1 MNETEIRTR
10 LREAM
15 GEAEYPPA
23 LTTRVAARVKQP
35 PTSTHPGAIGFVAA
49 LLTVLIV
56 ASLVYVRVQS
66 GRSPGPAVT
75 PSPSASP
82 AAKGQAPQFTLPDA
96 DLAAA
101 GLTAAKSAVTPVDEV
116 VTAGGQ
122 TVRLVAGY
130 ADPTRIVLVFRTL
143 PDVGAPQVQVSDDKG
158 PIKATYFGARGVVGD
173 QIVGLQH
180 GPNVAAG
187 SVAHLSVTVTGFSQK
202 VVSSGADRVSWTF
215 SATLPVQS
223 ASPLSLTPALTSLG
237 TWKVNVEAFELTPS
251 VVHFRALI
259 NGAAQSDINDSTAVL
274 VGPEGSPV
282 KPMTIETVDAG
293 PNQTRLDETW
303 IRPAQAAADQLRV
316 SGGGGQYVAN
326 IAIPAPP
333 PFGLGKYGEPPPSLL
348 RFPSAS
354 QSLDLQGVMNDH
366 ISTGRPQSCGAGSG
380 SDNIML
386 YVFATYFQSNG
397 AWYYVSFMT
406 DRAVQPYHGPGTYT
420 AQASLSAVPTG
431 PEFKGTAQ
439 FTVTSAPA
447 FKLHTGRV
455 SGSLGWTD
463 DPRQKVSI
471 SGTWSCVWSQ
481 ESGPA

>member
-1 MNETEIRTR
+1 
-10 LREAM
+10 M

-23 LTTRVAARVKQP
+23 LTTRIAARVKEP
-35 PTSTHPGAIGFVAA
+35 PASTHPRGLGLVAA

-56 ASLVYVRVQS
+56 ASLVFVRVQS
-66 GRSPGPAVT
+66 GRSPQPADT
-75 PSPSASP
+75 PAPSASP
-82 AAKGQAPQFTLPDA
+82 AVLVPNTQFTLPDA

-101 GLTAAKSAVTPVDEV
+101 GLTAAKSAVTPLDGV

-122 TVRLVAGY
+122 TVRLAAGY

-143 PDVGAPQVQVSDDKG
+143 PDVGAPQVQISDDKG
-158 PIKATYFGARGVVGD
+158 PIKATYFGASGVVGD

-180 GPNVAAG
+180 GPNVPAG
-187 SVAHLSVTVTGFSQK
+187 SVAHLRVTVTGFSQL
-202 VVSSGADRVSWTF
+202 VSSGADRVSWNF
-215 SATLPVQS
+215 SATLPVQT
-223 ASPLSLTPALTSLG
+223 ASPLSLTPALESLG
-237 TWKVNVEAFELTPS
+237 TWKVNVETFELTPS
-251 VVHFRALI
+251 VVHLRALI
-259 NGAAQSDINDSTAVL
+259 NGAAQAAINDSTAVL

-282 KPMTIETVDAG
+282 KPLTLETVDAG

-316 SGGGGQYVAN
+316 SGGGGQYTAN

-333 PFGLGKYGEPPPSLL
+333 PIDYGKPNFHPLTPLSFPP
-348 RFPSAS
+348 AD

-380 SDNIML
+380 PDNIML
-386 YVFATYFQSNG
+386 YGFATYFQSNG
-397 AWYYVSFMT
+397 AWYYVSLMT

-420 AQASLSAVPTG
+420 AQASLYAVPHG

-463 DPRQKVSI
+463 DPRQKISI
-471 SGTWSCVWSQ
+471 SGTWSCMWSQ
-481 ESGPA
+481 ELGPA

>member
-1 MNETEIRTR
+1 
-10 LREAM
+10 M
-15 GEAEYPPA
+15 GETEYPPA

-35 PTSTHPGAIGFVAA
+35 PVSTHPRALGLVAA

-66 GRSPGPAVT
+66 GQSPRPAGT

-82 AAKGQAPQFTLPDA
+82 AAKGQGPQFTLPDA

-101 GLTAAKSAVTPVDEV
+101 GLTAAKSAVTPIDEV
-116 VTAGGQ
+116 VSAGGQ
-122 TVRLVAGY
+122 TVRLVAAY

-180 GPNVAAG
+180 GPNVPAG
-187 SVAHLSVTVTGFSQK
+187 SVAHLSVTVTGFPQL
-202 VVSSGADRVSWTF
+202 VSDGSGRVNWTF
-215 SATLPVQS
+215 SASVPVQITT
-223 ASPLSLTPALTSLG
+223 PLSLTPNLTNLG

-259 NGAAQSDINDSTAVL
+259 NGAAQSAINDSTAVL

-282 KPMTIETVDAG
+282 KPLTLDAVDAG

-316 SGGGGQYVAN
+316 SGGGGQYTAN
-326 IAIPAPP
+326 IAIP
-333 PFGLGKYGEPPPSLL
+333 EPPPIDYGKPNFHPLTPLS
-348 RFPSAS
+348 FPPADL
-354 QSLDLQGVMNDH
+354 SLDLQGVMNDH

-380 SDNIML
+380 PDNIML
-386 YVFATYFQSNG
+386 YAFATYFQANG
-397 AWYYVSFMT
+397 AWYYVSFST
-406 DRAVQPYHGPGTYT
+406 DRAVQAYHGPGTYT
-420 AQASLSAVPTG
+420 AQASLSAVPGG
-431 PEFKGTAQ
+431 PMFKGTAQ
-439 FTVTSAPA
+439 LTVTSAPA

-455 SGSLGWTD
+455 SATLSWTD
-463 DPRQKVSI
+463 DPRQKISI